1 MIPRLVKAL
10 IVLMAVQVVAA
21 GLDLAF
27 PPDLTRARHAS
38 PVALDRKG
46 QWLRALPVEDGRWR
60 IKADLERTDP
70 VIPALIPSPW
80 SAQRP
85 PQL

>member
-27 PPDLTRARHAS
+27 PPDLTRARGA
-38 PVALDRKG
+38 
-46 QWLRALPVEDGRWR
+46 
-60 IKADLERTDP
+60 
-70 VIPALIPSPW
+70 
-80 SAQRP
+80 
-85 PQL
+85 